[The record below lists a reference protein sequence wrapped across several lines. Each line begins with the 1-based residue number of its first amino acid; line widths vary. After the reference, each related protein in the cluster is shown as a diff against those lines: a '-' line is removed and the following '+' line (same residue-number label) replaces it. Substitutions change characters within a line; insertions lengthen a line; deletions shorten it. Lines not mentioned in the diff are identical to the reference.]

1 MTIKACFVGLG
12 VMGYPMAGHLARGG
26 FDVTVYNRTT
36 ARAQGWVDEYGG
48 SYATTADF
56 IQLSEEVSGLDLGG
70 FFDSWLYADEV
81 PPLPS

>member
-1 MTIKACFVGLG
+1 MHAL
-12 VMGYPMAGHLARGG
+12 
-26 FDVTVYNRTT
+26 RTT
-36 ARAQGWVDEYGG
+36 VGEEAFWQIVRSWVDEYGG